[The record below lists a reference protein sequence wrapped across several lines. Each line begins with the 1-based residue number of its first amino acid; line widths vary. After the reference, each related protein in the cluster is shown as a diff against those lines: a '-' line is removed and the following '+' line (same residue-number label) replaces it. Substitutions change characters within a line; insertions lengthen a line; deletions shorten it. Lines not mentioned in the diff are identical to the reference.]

1 MKNATTIASE
11 KTRSQANAKVDVT
24 TEISK
29 AGVYTIAFAAG
40 IIGCLATLSLIAGA
54 ISSGGPLELVS
65 NFFRAITG

>member
-1 MKNATTIASE
+1 MNTSHTIE
-11 KTRSQANAKVDVT
+11 KTSSKANAKVDVT

-29 AGVYTIAFAAG
+29 VGVYTIAFAAG

-65 NFFRAITG
+65 NFVKAITG

>member
-1 MKNATTIASE
+1 MKNATTITSE
-11 KTRSQANAKVDVT
+11 KSSAIENVSVT

-29 AGVYTIAFAAG
+29 VGVYTIAFAAG

-65 NFFRAITG
+65 NFFKAITG

>member
-1 MKNATTIASE
+1 MKNATTITSSKAHA
-11 KTRSQANAKVDVT
+11 KTDVT

-29 AGVYTIAFAAG
+29 VGVYAIAFTAG

-65 NFFRAITG
+65 NFFKAIAG